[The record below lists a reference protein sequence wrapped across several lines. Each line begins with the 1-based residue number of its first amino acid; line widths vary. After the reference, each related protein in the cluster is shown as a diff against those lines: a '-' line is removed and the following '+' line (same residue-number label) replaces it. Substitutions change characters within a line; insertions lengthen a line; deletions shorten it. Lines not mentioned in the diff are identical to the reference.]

1 MYAQQRKL
9 QHRKSKRRGREG
21 GREWAAER
29 TKGQLRVAT
38 KVVLHI
44 IVLVFVL
51 AKSPQSSCCQLC
63 VFVCLRLDVSRL
75 DDACYRCEPS
85 VHSAQLSVGFS
96 VSFGIRLSFQL
107 CLYSNLLVYLALV
120 LATFAAVPVAAAA
133 STAAAAVN
141 WPMAF
146 CLQNI
151 SETLPRLFPFGIFIS
166 VVLCALELWA
176 PVYYCGPIM
185 IICLSS
191 VPVH

>member
-1 MYAQQRKL
+1 MK
-9 QHRKSKRRGREG
+9 
-21 GREWAAER
+21 R

-51 AKSPQSSCCQLC
+51 AKSPQSSCCQPKCQLC
-63 VFVCLRLDVSRL
+63 GCVCVRISSRL

-96 VSFGIRLSFQL
+96 VSFGIRLSFHSVGLSWPCPSSVCCRCRCYCRCCCQL
-107 CLYSNLLVYLALV
+107 ANGILFAKHIRNFARTLSGRYLYIG
-120 LATFAAVPVAAAA
+120 
-133 STAAAAVN
+133 
-141 WPMAF
+141 
-146 CLQNI
+146 C
-151 SETLPRLFPFGIFIS
+151 
-166 VVLCALELWA
+166 LCALELWA